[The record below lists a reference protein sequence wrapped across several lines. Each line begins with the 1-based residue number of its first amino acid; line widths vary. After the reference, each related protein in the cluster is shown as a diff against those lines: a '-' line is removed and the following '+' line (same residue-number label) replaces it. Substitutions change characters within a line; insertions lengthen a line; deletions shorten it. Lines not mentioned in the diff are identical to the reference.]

1 MHYCMSPSS
10 TIWYNVHYCTIYN
23 VLYCALGSFL
33 SLVCISADANTMAG
47 KYKDR
52 QKQTSFLIG
61 GW

>member
-1 MHYCMSPSS
+1 MHYSMSPSS

-23 VLYCALGSFL
+23 VLCYLSFL
-33 SLVCISADANTMAG
+33 SLVRISADANTMTG